1 MSAVDLNPLRR
12 DLPGDC
18 RSESARDRRP
28 ARRRS
33 RARPG
38 AHHFVWE
45 LRIDGF
51 RALPQPAQGLG
62 FGGKPACRPHGRESF
77 RGRDSANSFDSR
89 VAAPAPWAGCCLWIC
104 DSGCGAGALGGVIS
118 MASNDSSR
126 VWFIT
131 GAASGIGRTL
141 AQRAL
146 SAGDRVV
153 ATCRDVQS
161 MRGLEHRHPGRVVV
175 RPLDVTDA
183 AQARDAV
190 RHAVASF
197 RRIDVVVSNAGVGL
211 FGALEDLSDDQLHQG
226 FETNVF
232 GAMHTIRAALPQLR
246 AQRSGLI
253 VQISSLDGVAP
264 AVAGESAYAATKFAV
279 EGLCEGL
286 RHDVEHLGIRVTL
299 VEPGPTRTEFGERAV
314 ITPPTGDHYQESVGR
329 ALTWFAELAG
339 SQPNDPE
346 RVAAAI
352 VAIADDPTPPL
363 RLALGV
369 EAVNTIHDKL
379 AAQAREL
386 DRWADL
392 SRSTP
397 VVA

>member
-1 MSAVDLNPLRR
+1 
-12 DLPGDC
+12 
-18 RSESARDRRP
+18 
-28 ARRRS
+28 
-33 RARPG
+33 
-38 AHHFVWE
+38 
-45 LRIDGF
+45 
-51 RALPQPAQGLG
+51 
-62 FGGKPACRPHGRESF
+62 
-77 RGRDSANSFDSR
+77 
-89 VAAPAPWAGCCLWIC
+89 
-104 DSGCGAGALGGVIS
+104 

-141 AQRAL
+141 AERAL
-146 SAGDRVV
+146 SGGDRVV
-153 ATCRDVQS
+153 ATCRDVRAV
-161 MRGLEHRHPGRVVV
+161 RGLEHRHPGRVVV

-183 AQARDAV
+183 AQAQHAV
-190 RHAVASF
+190 RRAVASF
-197 RRIDVVVSNAGVGL
+197 GRIDVVVSNAGVGL

-232 GAMHTIRAALPQLR
+232 GAMNTIRAALPQLR

-253 VQISSLDGVAP
+253 VQISSLEGVAP

-369 EAVNTIHDKL
+369 EAVNAIHDKL

-386 DRWADL
+386 DRWDDL
-392 SRSTP
+392 SRSTA